1 MLYFLKKFVSENTGI
16 LIRIDDIAENM
27 NWKLMQECEKL
38 FDRYQIKPVL
48 GVIPNNQ
55 DKELLAYPKKEN
67 FWKQIQ
73 LWKNKG
79 WEISMHGYTHVYSQ
93 STGKNDY
100 FGYGGKSEFFGQKL
114 EMQMSKIQEGLKKF
128 NDEKIKIRSFFAPNH
143 TYDLN
148 TLKALKECKI
158 YNIIDGYGLMPYN
171 KEGMNFIPQL
181 FYKVLML
188 PFGIQ
193 STQIH
198 LNYWSD
204 KDFNNFEKFVEN
216 NQKKI
221 INYEQALKKVNNS
234 IGYRLI
240 NKLTEIVL
248 KTKRILNSKTT
259 QH

>member
-1 MLYFLKKFVSENTGI
+1 
-16 LIRIDDIAENM
+16 
-27 NWKLMQECEKL
+27 
-38 FDRYQIKPVL
+38 
-48 GVIPNNQ
+48 
-55 DKELLAYPKKEN
+55 
-67 FWKQIQ
+67 
-73 LWKNKG
+73 
-79 WEISMHGYTHVYSQ
+79 
-93 STGKNDY
+93 
-100 FGYGGKSEFFGQKL
+100 
-114 EMQMSKIQEGLKKF
+114 
-128 NDEKIKIRSFFAPNH
+128 
-143 TYDLN
+143 
-148 TLKALKECKI
+148 
-158 YNIIDGYGLMPYN
+158 MPYN

>member
-1 MLYFLKKFVSENTGI
+1 
-16 LIRIDDIAENM
+16 
-27 NWKLMQECEKL
+27 
-38 FDRYQIKPVL
+38 
-48 GVIPNNQ
+48 
-55 DKELLAYPKKEN
+55 
-67 FWKQIQ
+67 
-73 LWKNKG
+73 
-79 WEISMHGYTHVYSQ
+79 
-93 STGKNDY
+93 
-100 FGYGGKSEFFGQKL
+100 
-114 EMQMSKIQEGLKKF
+114 
-128 NDEKIKIRSFFAPNH
+128 
-143 TYDLN
+143 
-148 TLKALKECKI
+148 
-158 YNIIDGYGLMPYN
+158 MPYN

-181 FYKVLML
+181 LYKVLML

-240 NKLTEIVL
+240 NKFTEIVL